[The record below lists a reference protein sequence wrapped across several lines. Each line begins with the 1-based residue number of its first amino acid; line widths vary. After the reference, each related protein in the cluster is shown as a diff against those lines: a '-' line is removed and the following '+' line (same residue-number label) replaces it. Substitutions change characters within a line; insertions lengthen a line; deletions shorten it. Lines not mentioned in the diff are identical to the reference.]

1 MGCNTMKKLKL
12 FFIFNICFLSIYAVN
27 CEKITIS
34 ALGDIM
40 MHKEIQES
48 AMHQTGNYDQVFS
61 DVKDFLLNDDLTIAN
76 LETPVADE
84 IRILGAPKYNAKTAL
99 IKSMKDA
106 GIDFIST
113 ANNHAFD
120 QWAFGVRKTIEALE
134 KNGIGYNGSGENKRV
149 SESFTI
155 VNVKSFS
162 IGIMALTF
170 SLNGLRPTREDYYSP
185 YINYFPPYDEA
196 ALNEV
201 CEKIRLIKN
210 KVDVVII
217 LYHGGAEYQS
227 EPSAI
232 QTRWLKSFAESGA
245 DVVLGTHS
253 HVLQKVDFYKDAK
266 ENKNKLIAYS
276 LGNFVPGLQSRYR
289 YVKNPLE
296 DIDNPFIKTSEG
308 AILKFDIVRWNGKVE
323 IVNPRY
329 VPLFTLVYYKTLGPE
344 KWLTYFQLMPIEKIL
359 QLPDFDE
366 ERFKDLKPAKNIAF
380 LRKEKMQKLLGIPEE
395 KISFDVIKK

>member
-1 MGCNTMKKLKL
+1 MKKSRL
-12 FFIFNICFLSIYAVN
+12 FLIFGICLLGVYAGY

-34 ALGDIM
+34 AVGDIM

-48 AMHQTGNYDQVFS
+48 AMYQTENYDQVFS
-61 DVKDFLLNDDLTIAN
+61 DVKDILLEDDFTVAN

-84 IRILGAPKYNAKTAL
+84 IRISGAPKYNAKTSL

-106 GIDFIST
+106 GIDFVST

-120 QWAFGVRKTIEALE
+120 QWAFGVRTTIKALE
-134 KNGIGYNGSGENKRV
+134 ENGIGYSGSAENKRA
-149 SESFTI
+149 SEAFTI

-196 ALNEV
+196 ALNEA

-210 KVDVVII
+210 KVDVVMI

-232 QTRWLKSFAESGA
+232 QTRWMKSFAEAGA
-245 DVVLGTHS
+245 DVVLGSHP
-253 HVLQKVDFYKDAK
+253 HVLQKVDFYKDSK

-296 DIDNPFIKTSEG
+296 DIDNTFIKTSEG
-308 AILKFDIVRWNGKVE
+308 MILKFDIVRWNGKVE

-329 VPLFTLVYYKTLGPE
+329 VPLFTLVYYKAVSAE
-344 KWLTYFQLMPIEKIL
+344 RWLTYFQLMPIEKVL
-359 QLPDFDE
+359 LLPDFDD

-395 KISFDVIKK
+395 KN

>member
-1 MGCNTMKKLKL
+1 MNKLRL
-12 FFIFNICFLSIYAVN
+12 LLIFIICFLGIYTVN
-27 CEKITIS
+27 SEKITIS

-48 AMHQTGNYDQVFS
+48 AMYQTGNYDQVFS
-61 DVKDFLLNDDLTIAN
+61 DVKELLQKDDLTIAN
-76 LETPVADE
+76 LETPIADE
-84 IRILGAPKYNAKTAL
+84 IRILGAPKYNAKTSL
-99 IKSMKDA
+99 VKSMKEA
-106 GIDFIST
+106 GIDFVST

-120 QWAFGVRKTIEALE
+120 QWAFGVRTTMKALE
-134 KNGIGYNGSGENKRV
+134 DNGIGYNGCGENKRV

-196 ALNEV
+196 ALNEL

-210 KVDVVII
+210 KVDVVMI

-232 QTRWLKSFAESGA
+232 QSRWLKSCTEAGA

-253 HVLQKVDFYKDAK
+253 HVLQKIDFYKDAK
-266 ENKNKLIAYS
+266 EDKNKLIAYS

-296 DIDNPFIKTSEG
+296 DIDNTFIKTSEG

-323 IVNPRY
+323 IINPRY
-329 VPLFTLVYYKTLGPE
+329 VPLFTLVYYKTIAPE

-359 QLPDFDE
+359 QMPDFDE

-380 LRKEKMQKLLGIPEE
+380 LRKEKMQKILGIPEE
-395 KISFDVIKK
+395 NTLFDTSK

>member
-1 MGCNTMKKLKL
+1 MNKSRLL
-12 FFIFNICFLSIYAVN
+12 LIFIICFWGIYTVN

-48 AMHQTGNYDQVFS
+48 AMYQTGNYDQVFS
-61 DVKDFLLNDDLTIAN
+61 DVKELLQKDDLTIAN

-84 IRILGAPKYNAKTAL
+84 IRILGAPNYNAKTAL
-99 IKSMKDA
+99 VKSMKDA
-106 GIDFIST
+106 GIDFVST

-120 QWAFGVRKTIEALE
+120 QWAFGVRTTIKALE
-134 KNGIGYNGSGENKRV
+134 DNSMGYNGCGENKRV

-185 YINYFPPYDEA
+185 YINYFPPYDDA
-196 ALNEV
+196 ALNEL

-210 KVDVVII
+210 KVDVVMI

-227 EPSAI
+227 IPSAI
-232 QTRWLKSFAESGA
+232 QSRWLKSCAEAGA

-253 HVLQKVDFYKDAK
+253 HVLQKIDFYKDAK
-266 ENKNKLIAYS
+266 EDKNKLIAYS

-289 YVKNPLE
+289 YVKNPLD
-296 DIDNPFIKTSEG
+296 DIDNTFIKTSEG

-329 VPLFTLVYYKTLGPE
+329 VPLFTLVYYKTIAPE

-359 QLPDFDE
+359 QMPDFDE

-380 LRKEKMQKLLGIPEE
+380 LRKEKMQQILGIPEE
-395 KISFDVIKK
+395 NNLFDTAK

>member
-1 MGCNTMKKLKL
+1 MKKLRL
-12 FFIFNICFLSIYAVN
+12 FLIFNICLFGIYAGF

-34 ALGDIM
+34 AVGDIM

-48 AMHQTGNYDQVFS
+48 AMYQTENYDQVFS
-61 DVKDFLLNDDLTIAN
+61 DVKDILQKDDFTIAN

-84 IRILGAPKYNAKTAL
+84 IRISGAPKYNAKTSL
-99 IKSMKDA
+99 VKSMKDA
-106 GIDFIST
+106 GIDFVST

-120 QWAFGVRKTIEALE
+120 QWAFGVRTTIKALE
-134 KNGIGYNGSGENKRV
+134 DNRIGYNGSGENKRV

-185 YINYFPPYDEA
+185 YINYFPPYDDA
-196 ALNEV
+196 ALNEA

-210 KVDVVII
+210 KVDVVMI

-227 EPSAI
+227 EPSAV
-232 QTRWLKSFAESGA
+232 QTKWLKSFAEAGA

-253 HVLQKVDFYKDAK
+253 HVLQKVDFYKDSK

-276 LGNFVPGLQSRYR
+276 LGNFVPALQSRYR

-296 DIDNPFIKTSEG
+296 DIDNTFIKTSEG
-308 AILKFDIVRWNGKVE
+308 MILKFDIVRWNGKIE
-323 IVNPRY
+323 IMNPRY
-329 VPLFTLVYYKTLGPE
+329 VPLFTLVYYRPISAE
-344 KWLTYFQLMPIEKIL
+344 RWLTYFQLMPIEKVL
-359 QLPDFDE
+359 LLPDFDE

-380 LRKEKMQKLLGIPEE
+380 LRKEKMQQLLGIPEE
-395 KISFDVIKK
+395 KSISDAGK

>member
-1 MGCNTMKKLKL
+1 MK
-12 FFIFNICFLSIYAVN
+12 
-27 CEKITIS
+27 E
-34 ALGDIM
+34 
-40 MHKEIQES
+40 
-48 AMHQTGNYDQVFS
+48 
-61 DVKDFLLNDDLTIAN
+61 
-76 LETPVADE
+76 
-84 IRILGAPKYNAKTAL
+84 
-99 IKSMKDA
+99 A
-106 GIDFIST
+106 GIDFVST

-120 QWAFGVRKTIEALE
+120 QWAFGVRTTMKALE
-134 KNGIGYNGSGENKRV
+134 DNGIGYNGCGENKRV

-196 ALNEV
+196 ALNEL

-210 KVDVVII
+210 KVDVVMI

-232 QTRWLKSFAESGA
+232 QSRWLKSCTEAGA

-253 HVLQKVDFYKDAK
+253 HVLQKIDFYKDTK
-266 ENKNKLIAYS
+266 EDKNKLIAYS

-296 DIDNPFIKTSEG
+296 DIDNTFIKTSEG

-323 IVNPRY
+323 IINPRY
-329 VPLFTLVYYKTLGPE
+329 VPLFTLVYYKTIAPE

-359 QLPDFDE
+359 QMPDFDE

-380 LRKEKMQKLLGIPEE
+380 LRKEKMQKILGIPEE
-395 KISFDVIKK
+395 NTLFDTSK

>member
-1 MGCNTMKKLKL
+1 MKKLKS
-12 FFIFNICFLSIYAVN
+12 FFILNICLFGVYAGN

-48 AMHQTGNYDQVFS
+48 AMYQTGNYDQVFS
-61 DVKDFLLNDDLTIAN
+61 DVKEILQKDDFTIAN

-84 IRILGAPKYNAKTAL
+84 IRISGAPKYNAKTSL
-99 IKSMKDA
+99 VKSMKDA
-106 GIDFIST
+106 GIDFVST

-120 QWAFGVRKTIEALE
+120 QWAFGVRTTLKALE
-134 KNGIGYNGSGENKRV
+134 DNGIAYNGSGENKRV

-185 YINYFPPYDEA
+185 YINYFPPNDEA
-196 ALNEV
+196 ALNEA

-210 KVDVVII
+210 KVDVVMI
-217 LYHGGAEYQS
+217 LYHGGAYYLS
-227 EPSAI
+227 EPSPI
-232 QTRWLKSFAESGA
+232 QTKWLKSFVEAGA

-253 HVLQKVDFYKDAK
+253 HMVQKVDFYKDSK

-276 LGNFVPGLQSRYR
+276 LGNFVPGLQSRYK

-308 AILKFDIVRWNGKVE
+308 MILKFDIVRWNGKVE
-323 IVNPRY
+323 IINPRY
-329 VPLFTLVYYKTLGPE
+329 VPLFTLVYYKTISPE
-344 KWLTYFQLMPIEKIL
+344 KWLTYFQLMPIEKII

-395 KISFDVIKK
+395 SISSVTVQK